1 MCMHIYCVPRGVITQ
16 RIRMDVLKKTVINSG
31 MQPYLNYLHWS
42 YCDSFVIFN
51 CSYLCQSVCRWILR
65 IPYAAFFILLTK
77 IDLFALST
85 NVINGMCKGTQ
96 FLYLRYCIEGLI
108 TPHHSLCSILIT
120 LTNQIDTCATEMYF
134 ESFDILI

>member
-31 MQPYLNYLHWS
+31 MQPYLNYPHRS
-42 YCDSFVIFN
+42 YC
-51 CSYLCQSVCRWILR
+51 LCQSVCRWILR

-96 FLYLRYCIEGLI
+96 FFYLRYCIEGLI
-108 TPHHSLCSILIT
+108 TPHHLLCSILIT

>member
-1 MCMHIYCVPRGVITQ
+1 MCMHIYCVPRGVITL
-16 RIRMDVLKKTVINSG
+16 RICMDVLKKTVINSG

-51 CSYLCQSVCRWILR
+51 CSYLYQSVCWWILK
-65 IPYAAFFILLTK
+65 IPYAAFLSFRQKLTCYHF
-77 IDLFALST
+77 LQ
-85 NVINGMCKGTQ
+85 MCKGTQ
-96 FLYLRYCIEGLI
+96 FLYSRYFREGLI

-120 LTNQIDTCATEMYF
+120 LTNQIVTCATEMYF

>member
-1 MCMHIYCVPRGVITQ
+1 MCMHIYCIPRGVITQ
-16 RIRMDVLKKTVINSG
+16 RIRMDVLKKTVINCG
-31 MQPYLNYLHWS
+31 MQPYLNYPHRS
-42 YCDSFVIFN
+42 YCDSSVIFN
-51 CSYLCQSVCRWILR
+51 CSCLCQSVCRWILR

-96 FLYLRYCIEGLI
+96 FFYLRYCIEGLI